1 MQNALQRLARLLGSV
16 PDWNTLESFL
26 PENLGDGLPRR
37 AAMSATLIAGLEM
50 ARGGEIL
57 LRQER
62 AFGPI
67 LVRKGDDGRI

>member
-1 MQNALQRLARLLGSV
+1 
-16 PDWNTLESFL
+16 
-26 PENLGDGLPRR
+26 
-37 AAMSATLIAGLEM
+37 MSATLIAGLEM

-67 LVRKGDDGRI
+67 LVRKGDDGRN